1 MCGPDEKKGPF
12 ADLRK
17 LESNV
22 SRALGFFHDK
32 LKLGLKFAA
41 AWGTFAHAWQTSEE
55 NFALYLGPSRDYAS
69 RTTGERNNC
78 FRAYARIQSLPL
90 SRPTNHACDTRS
102 DVEQK
107 IGHPF

>member
-41 AWGTFAHAWQTSEE
+41 AWEAT
-55 NFALYLGPSRDYAS
+55 LGHIRACVAN
-69 RTTGERNNC
+69 ERRK
-78 FRAYARIQSLPL
+78 FRALPWPIARLRLENDRRKEQLFSSLRAHPIA
-90 SRPTNHACDTRS
+90 SSSPDQPCVRHS
-102 DVEQK
+102 
-107 IGHPF
+107 IGC